1 MHKDNAEDAARY
13 EENMNM
19 LATVARLLQGIDL
32 EYLSDTI
39 RYAEALGPIVQPTEY
54 RDGGL
59 DELRDQRK
67 LVNAAKEMRL
77 VAEEIT
83 AERSE

>member
-1 MHKDNAEDAARY
+1 MHKDNAEDVARY
-13 EENMNM
+13 EENMNI
-19 LATVARLLQGIDL
+19 LVTVVRLLRNIDL
-32 EYLSDTI
+32 DYLLDAI

-59 DELRDQRK
+59 AHLRDQRK

-77 VAEEIT
+77 VAEIT
-83 AERSE
+83 AERGE